1 MSEATPTLAQILFK
15 LSAFLPP
22 EDAREIARQ
31 MEEHF
36 PADLLPSMSAG
47 LDMALLA
54 ARHTDSEYPRLFMG
68 GGNGV
73 REERDGLR
81 GCIEEGSARRS
92 MAARMELLQEIY
104 PLRAAALYLRVLLNI
119 LAGLL
124 ERGGPASVSDEMM
137 LLLIDGLRRAEAVID
152 SRCMNC
158 PRIEPAS

>member
-73 REERDGLR
+73 REERDGLSVR
-81 GCIEEGSARRS
+81 GCGAFGSS
-92 MAARMELLQEIY
+92 
-104 PLRAAALYLRVLLNI
+104 
-119 LAGLL
+119 
-124 ERGGPASVSDEMM
+124 
-137 LLLIDGLRRAEAVID
+137 GLR
-152 SRCMNC
+152 SR
-158 PRIEPAS
+158 RRVPAPGRCTAPW